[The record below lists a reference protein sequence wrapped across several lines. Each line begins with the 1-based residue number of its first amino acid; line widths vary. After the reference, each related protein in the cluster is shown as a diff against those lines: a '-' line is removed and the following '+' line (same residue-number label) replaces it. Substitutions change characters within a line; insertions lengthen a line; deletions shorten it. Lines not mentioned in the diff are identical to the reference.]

1 MICATDI
8 SGKGGISEYISGG
21 EGVLEVF
28 SLVLGYC
35 RVVLFDC
42 FVFFF
47 LEVFYT
53 SYSSKIW
60 LFWSQRGLWVRAVL
74 WKLLQG

>member
-1 MICATDI
+1 MSCVTDI
-8 SGKGGISEYISGG
+8 SGKEGISEYIPGR
-21 EGVLEVF
+21 EGILEVF
-28 SLVLGYC
+28 LILGYC
-35 RVVLFDC
+35 RVVLFDW
-42 FVFFF
+42 FFFF

-53 SYSSKIW
+53 SYSSKVW